1 MYLTLLALPLSC
13 FSILALF
20 GRFLGARGS
29 ALLAVFSAVS
39 VTCISFLIFYEVAL
53 CASPCHIVLVPFF
66 HSSLYDANWGFL
78 FDTLSAVMCVVVS
91 LVSCLVIIYSCSYM
105 IQDPH
110 FIRFVSY
117 LKLFTVAMLILVTA
131 DNFIQLFV
139 GWEMVGLASFL
150 LISFWFTRLQ
160 ASKAAIQA
168 MLLNRIGDI
177 GLALGVICLFYTFKT
192 SSYNVIFACAATA
205 SKDLLTLGPFSLNL
219 LEVACI
225 LLFVGAMGKSG
236 QFGLHAWLPEAMNAP
251 TPVSAL
257 LHAATMV
264 TAGVFLLARSSP
276 LFEFA
281 PTAAAFVTVVGAI
294 TCLFAGSI
302 GLVQNDLKR
311 IIAYSTCSQLGYM
324 ILACGASNY
333 AVGIF
338 HLFNHAFFKAL
349 LFLSAGAV
357 IHALANEQDIR
368 KSGGLVKVLVL
379 SYTFMLVGSL
389 ALVGTPFLTGFY
401 SKDFIIELAC
411 ARYALSVH
419 FSYLLASFS
428 VLTTSYYS
436 FRLLFNCFCS
446 SILLFNPFNL
456 KNLFGENH
464 KKTFTSD
471 RAATYSVSTIS
482 RREKAG
488 FPQSQFSPTGGEQKI
503 LQSKVK
509 KVNAFKAHLQSAHD
523 PDWVMAFPLIVL
535 ALGSIFVGFFFKEM
549 FIGFGTDFWNNAIY
563 VNPQNAHFIEAEF
576 LAVEWKL
583 IPLFLTLTGAFLAY
597 VFNLFSIRRSYL
609 LASTSLKQVFMF
621 LNQRWLFDKCVNDF
635 IGIPVYLWSFHL
647 ITVFDKGLLE
657 LLPIG
662 TLGLG
667 NNLKRLYLQL
677 GNTQSGLI
685 FHYAIIM
692 ILSAVCFFAVLT
704 SPDIFDFVDF
714 RVIALM
720 FVSLMCVV

>member
-1 MYLTLLALPLSC
+1 MYLTLLTLPLCC

-20 GRFLGARGS
+20 GRFLGTRGS
-29 ALLAVFSAVS
+29 ALLAVLSAVS
-39 VTCISFLIFYEVAL
+39 VTCISIFIFYEVAL
-53 CASPCHIVLVPFF
+53 CASPCHIVFAPFF

-91 LVSCLVIIYSCSYM
+91 LVSCLVVIFSCSYM
-105 IQDPH
+105 IEDPH

-168 MLLNRIGDI
+168 MLLNRVGDI
-177 GLALGVICLFYTFKT
+177 GLALGVICLFYIFKT
-192 SSYNVIFACAATA
+192 TNYAVIFASAATA
-205 SKDLLTLGPFSLNL
+205 SKSLLTCGPFSFSL
-219 LEVACI
+219 LEAACI
-225 LLFVGAMGKSG
+225 LLFIGAMGKSG

-276 LFEFA
+276 LFEYA
-281 PTAAAFVTVVGAI
+281 PTAAAFVTIVGAL

-302 GLVQNDLKR
+302 GLVQYDLKR

-324 ILACGASNY
+324 IAACGASNY

-368 KSGGLVKVLVL
+368 KYGGLTQVLIL
-379 SYTFMLVGSL
+379 SYTFVLIGSL
-389 ALVGTPFLTGFY
+389 ALIGTPFLTGFY

-436 FRLLFNCFCS
+436 FRLIFHCFS
-446 SILLFNPFNL
+446 SGPWFYN
-456 KNLFGENH
+456 
-464 KKTFTSD
+464 
-471 RAATYSVSTIS
+471 
-482 RREKAG
+482 
-488 FPQSQFSPTGGEQKI
+488 TGGPFGG
-503 LQSKVK
+503 LNLPKVK
-509 KVNAFKAHLQSAHD
+509 KSNAYKAHLQNAHD
-523 PDWVMAFPLIVL
+523 PDWVMSFPLIVL
-535 ALGSIFVGFFFKEM
+535 ALGSIFAGFFFKEM

-583 IPLFLTLTGAFLAY
+583 VPLFLTITGAFLAY
-597 VFNLFSIRRSYL
+597 ILNLFLVKTSYNY
-609 LASTSLKQVFMF
+609 ASNQLKQFFMF
-621 LNQRWLFDKCVNDF
+621 LNRRWLYDKLLNDF
-635 IGIPVYLWSFHL
+635 VGYPAYIWSFHL

-667 NNLKRLYLQL
+667 HNFKKLYLQL
-677 GNTQSGLI
+677 GDTQSGLI

-704 SPDIFDFVDF
+704 FPTIFETADF

-720 FVSLMCVV
+720 FVSLMCVI